1 MLELYVLG
9 ENDVFGVIPTRRL
22 QYMPYHARLESK
34 LQSKFQS
41 STRRGQAFFS
51 GLSVVY
57 MKLCAW

>member
-9 ENDVFGVIPTRRL
+9 ENDVFGVIPTRLL
-22 QYMPYHARLESK
+22 QYMPYHARLE
-34 LQSKFQS
+34 SKFQS